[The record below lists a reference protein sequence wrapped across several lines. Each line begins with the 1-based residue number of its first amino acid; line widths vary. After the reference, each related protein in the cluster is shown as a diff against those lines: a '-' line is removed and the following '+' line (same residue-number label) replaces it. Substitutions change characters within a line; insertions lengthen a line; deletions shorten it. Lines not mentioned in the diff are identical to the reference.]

1 MEIGQRE
8 QKVVNTMEKYKA
20 RIEKSL
26 TKLQKTSPSAYTIAR
41 KYVDDNISL
50 ADEIWDIIAKDP
62 DFKGISKLEDT
73 MLTGRNLKYPRQWP
87 SEELISIYNYT
98 DDKTIIEA
106 IRDVGG
112 LAGYPNYVEDYDQAS
127 RKRLEARQT
136 DIRMEARANKA
147 GNKEREY
154 QDKRAKFYN
163 VKIGDTPALTVFLD
177 SWKKDYTDYYLSEEN
192 KTKAKKE
199 YSRAKKTY
207 EEYSEAHRDGWGKKK
222 TREEINELNRLGNIY
237 GEATKAYALFK
248 RTPEKIYDDS
258 IAIANGLEA
267 DFINSVYKY
276 CENIADV
283 DLHFEQGKLN
293 GIVTGKDGR
302 KWRVHTIWAGGFG
315 TLQVLHLRT
324 LVHEVK

>member
-26 TKLQKTSPSAYTIAR
+26 TKLQKTSPEAYEIAK

-62 DFKGISKLEDT
+62 EFKGISKLEDT
-73 MLTGRNLKYPRQWP
+73 FLAKRNLKHPRQWP

-98 DDKTIIEA
+98 DNKEVIEA
-106 IRDVGG
+106 IEEVGG

-127 RKRLEARQT
+127 RKRLEARKT
-136 DIRMEARANKA
+136 DIRMNARANKA
-147 GNKEREY
+147 DAKEKEY
-154 QDKRAKFYN
+154 QAKRAKFYAI
-163 VKIGDTPALTVFLD
+163 KIGDTPALTLFLD
-177 SWKKDYTDYYLSEEN
+177 NWKRDYTEYYLSSEN
-192 KTKAKKE
+192 KEKAKKV
-199 YSRAKKTY
+199 YQDTKKAY
-207 EEYSEAHRDGWGKKK
+207 EEYYNAHKTGKK
-222 TREEINELNRLGNIY
+222 TWEEREELKRLE
-237 GEATKAYALFK
+237 GEYDEAIKSYTLFK
-248 RTPEKIYDDS
+248 RPAEKIYDDA
-258 IAIANGLEA
+258 IAIATGLEA
-267 DFINSVYKY
+267 DFINSVSKY
-276 CENIADV
+276 CEDIADV
-283 DLHFEQGKLN
+283 DLHFEQSKLN
-293 GIVTGKDGR
+293 GIVTGKDGK

>member
-26 TKLQKTSPSAYTIAR
+26 AKLQKTSPRAYEIAR

-73 MLTGRNLKYPRQWP
+73 MLAGRNLKYPRQW
-87 SEELISIYNYT
+87 SSQELISIYNYT
-98 DDKTIIEA
+98 DDNSIIEV

-112 LAGYPNYVEDYDQAS
+112 LEGYPNYVEDYDQAS

-147 GNKEREY
+147 NNKEKEY
-154 QDKRAKFYN
+154 QAKRAKFYN

-177 SWKKDYTDYYLSEEN
+177 SWKKDYTEYYLNEEN
-192 KTKAKKE
+192 KEKAKKT
-199 YSRAKKTY
+199 YQKAKKTY
-207 EEYSEAHRDGWGKKK
+207 EKYSEEHPDAYDRRR
-222 TREEINELNRLGNIY
+222 TREEKETLSLLGDDYTDARN
-237 GEATKAYALFK
+237 TYALFK
-248 RTPEKIYDDS
+248 RTPEKIYDEA
-258 IAIANGLEA
+258 ITIANGLEA
-267 DFINSVYKY
+267 DFINSVCKY
-276 CENIADV
+276 CEDIENV
-283 DLHFEQGKLN
+283 NLYFEQGKLN
-293 GIVTGKDGR
+293 GIVTGKDGVR
-302 KWRVHTIWAGGFG
+302 WSVNTIWAGGYAI
-315 TLQVLHLRT
+315 QRLHLRT
-324 LVHEVK
+324 LVHRIK